1 MFLYCYYV
9 SATQIFTSSTL
20 LNYLRELTD
29 LLLNLPSYQDIN
41 KLYNGGKN
49 DFFHSPD
56 CDYYKLRYLK
66 RYRFP
71 PVRPK
76 EKCECD
82 TCEVS
87 VYRIQNYSIETG

>member
-1 MFLYCYYV
+1 MKYM
-9 SATQIFTSSTL
+9 TEIT
-20 LNYLRELTD
+20 N
-29 LLLNLPSYQDIN
+29 LLLALPSYQEIN

-82 TCEVS
+82 TCEVRCFCIRNNS
-87 VYRIQNYSIETG
+87 VETE